1 MLMSYLNRQRTKES
15 YFDKLSVKSKGTIR
29 NTKFALE
36 KFDRFITSKFVDRS
50 LDDIIQELL
59 ILKPDDQERS
69 IYDLLQDFVNFMNSE
84 GRNHSTIRGYFSIIK
99 KYMVYRGFK
108 IHNEDVKQN
117 IELPRI
123 VEDEKYGLTKKD
135 IMKILDNSNPKR
147 KALYLTLLSS
157 GMRISE
163 ACALRKH
170 NFDQTL
176 GRIVVRIPA
185 KFTKTKKARITFVS
199 KEAEEYLKPP
209 LTELGDDEL
218 VFGVNEDNHASALV
232 ELNHFNR
239 LRKRAKFSEDRYESG
254 VHKITI
260 HSFRAYFITVCN
272 RIDFGLSHALVGHS
286 AYLKQYDRLSLEEK
300 LKIYLKCEPYLNIYS
315 NQEIIDDKDKRIT
328 ELEVKLERLAKLIE
342 RANENV

>member
-1 MLMSYLNRQRTKES
+1 MSYLNRQRTRES
-15 YFDKLSVKSKGTIR
+15 YLDKLSVKSNGTIR

-36 KFDRFITSKFVDRS
+36 KFDRFIVSRFVDRS
-50 LDDIIQELL
+50 LDNIIQELS

-84 GRNHSTIRGYFSIIK
+84 GFNPCTTRGYFSIIK

-123 VEDEKYGLTKKD
+123 VEDEKYGLTKTD
-135 IMKILDNSNPKR
+135 IKKILDNSNPKR
-147 KALYLTLLSS
+147 KALYLALLSS
-157 GMRISE
+157 GMRIGE

-170 NFDQTL
+170 DFDQSL
-176 GRIVVRIPA
+176 GRIIVRIPA

-199 KEAEEYLKPP
+199 KEAEESLKPL
-209 LTELGDDEL
+209 LTELGENEL
-218 VFGVNEDNHASALV
+218 IFGVNDDSRASVLV

-272 RIDFGLSHALVGHS
+272 RIDFGFSHALVGHS

-342 RANENV
+342 RASVNA